1 MIRSFAH
8 IDVYLNAGKKNIQ
21 EQIIIK
27 LLLFLFSLF
36 NNKIFKNKIGKT
48 IENKQKHNLK

>member
-36 NNKIFKNKIGKT
+36 KIVIFKSKIGKT
-48 IENKQKHNLK
+48 IENKQKNNLR